1 MNYAESN
8 AADHLSPYVDPCRSR
23 FSIECTSPSVK
34 PRSTASPGMSGVRQ
48 TDTAVCTS
56 AEGVASTSM
65 SVATIART
73 WKHAWSTGHVIPG
86 PPTWKQETSHSS
98 HYLDVAHQAAHMYL
112 RRAPTLGPE
121 GSRWRARV
129 PRKMTAPSRT
139 RSYASSPM
147 SCSTFRSR

>member
-1 MNYAESN
+1 MES
-8 AADHLSPYVDPCRSR
+8 
-23 FSIECTSPSVK
+23 TSPSVK
-34 PRSTASPGMSGVRQ
+34 TRSTASPGMSGVRQ
-48 TDTAVCTS
+48 ADTAVCTS

-73 WKHAWSTGHVIPG
+73 CKYAWSICHVIPA
-86 PPTWKQETSHSS
+86 PYAWKQETSHLS
-98 HYLDVAHQAAHMYL
+98 HYLNVAHQAAHMYL
-112 RRAPTLGPE
+112 RKAHTLGPE

-147 SCSTFRSR
+147 SCSTLRSR